1 MYVVFRSDVR
11 SLGLLGEVI
20 ESPTPHAISIS
31 TFLNKM
37 RQISKHERSC
47 EYLPGLTCFIISSI
61 FCVTG
66 VSGGKLHL
74 NGEESEP
81 SCVSCECAVP
91 CKAAAHRRR
100 ACAYLHLCKE
110 TPSPC
115 LACWRMSMPSSELTR
130 LRPRIQDSSW
140 MPWWEDVCF
149 EGVSSPQHSLC
160 VYQCWSYRDS
170 SEAMWGRF
178 QVGRVLTE
186 SCTMVRAS
194 VQRDE
199 VLSNLIQPLLIAG
212 GLD

>member
-1 MYVVFRSDVR
+1 MSQECQGANFIWMGKNLNLLVSHVNVLCCVR
-11 SLGLLGEVI
+11 LLLTGGGHVL
-20 ESPTPHAISIS
+20 TYTCA
-31 TFLNKM
+31 
-37 RQISKHERSC
+37 RKH
-47 EYLPGLTCFIISSI
+47 LPPVLLA
-61 FCVTG
+61 
-66 VSGGKLHL
+66 GG
-74 NGEESEP
+74 GP
-81 SCVSCECAVP
+81 
-91 CKAAAHRRR
+91 
-100 ACAYLHLCKE
+100 
-110 TPSPC
+110 
-115 LACWRMSMPSSELTR
+115 WGSELTR

-160 VYQCWSYRDS
+160 VYQCWNYRDS

-178 QVGRVLTE
+178 QVVQVLTE